1 MKKSNEEDN
10 MKMMMK
16 GRISK
21 NYLILFGQFGI
32 AVEFVFGNPL
42 EILWAFERAAFKLNN
57 GHFIGNN

>member
-1 MKKSNEEDN
+1 